1 MLAVDNVGVD
11 DYENNP
17 ELFPHVN
24 QIFKH
29 KMEMSNPILS
39 KGNSSLSLA
48 FIPLTIS
55 HIYSAAKGIYFVK
68 QFIYSVIYVI
78 FIACRTLDN
87 AVKCGYI
94 HNIKNLLNED
104 ESEDESMESEI
115 NKAVVLKKLQYESA
129 KYNQG
134 KRSGHERRLSNI
146 QDPGVIRGD
155 EVGLCGDVESSANG
169 IETKLPESPLKVALK
184 GAEVNATP
192 CSRLDLLLNRFQ
204 IVQEKIPVPG
214 MPEFRGFV
222 MTSSEY
228 KPVSDNSPMFSIDCE
243 WVLCRG
249 GNVDSCCNGI
259 K

>member
-48 FIPLTIS
+48 F
-55 HIYSAAKGIYFVK
+55 
-68 QFIYSVIYVI
+68 
-78 FIACRTLDN
+78 
-87 AVKCGYI
+87 
-94 HNIKNLLNED
+94 
-104 ESEDESMESEI
+104 
-115 NKAVVLKKLQYESA
+115 
-129 KYNQG
+129 
-134 KRSGHERRLSNI
+134 I